1 LRMSRKGA
9 SIDAIERVYRE
20 RGAALFRFAYAR
32 LGDTELA
39 REAVQEGFARAL
51 RGREGFRGSGS
62 LEGWI
67 TRCVLNAT
75 LDLGTAPRDVQL
87 PEEETG
93 AASSNGL
100 PDPHVRKALRMLP
113 PRQRDALFLRFYMDF
128 DYAMI
133 ADALAIE
140 VGTVSATLH
149 AARERLARALEE
161 VAR

>member
-1 LRMSRKGA
+1 MSRKGA
-9 SIDAIERVYRE
+9 SVDAIERVYRE
-20 RGAALFRFAYAR
+20 RGSALFRFANAR

-51 RGREGFRGSGS
+51 RGRDGFRGSGS

-67 TRCVLNAT
+67 TRCVLNAA
-75 LDLGTAPRDVQL
+75 LDLAATPRAVQL
-87 PEEETG
+87 PEEQAG

-100 PDPHVRKALRMLP
+100 PHPHVRKALRMLP

-140 VGTVSATLH
+140 VGAVSATLH
-149 AARERLARALEE
+149 AGRERLARALEE